1 MSWKKISKEC
11 QAYHLLDRIAL
22 AQGRDSD
29 VVMEVIGGAQDILY
43 GKLSDEDREWLDRR
57 PPLAPVDPGG
67 ATDTPTDLAVDELVE
82 FAGAQAKVNG
92 QLAKEIRRLQREVAK
107 LKKGTD

>member
-29 VVMEVIGGAQDILY
+29 VALEAIGGAQDVLY
-43 GKLSDEDREWLDRR
+43 RALSDEDREWLDTRA
-57 PPLAPVDPGG
+57 PLAPVDPSG

-92 QLAKEIRRLQREVAK
+92 QLAKEIHELRDEVAK
-107 LKKGTD
+107 LKKGKD